1 MLQIKKATEKQIMA
15 AILIQKHYRAYVAR
29 KSYPKLLKRHKK
41 KTYIAMELVQSERT
55 YCDNLLYVI
64 KEVLKPSKI
73 IITDKEMHG
82 YLFSN
87 I

>member
-1 MLQIKKATEKQIMA
+1 MLQVKKASDKQIMA

-41 KTYIAMELVQSERT
+41 KTYIAMELIQSERT
-55 YCDNLLYVI
+55 YCSNLQYVI
-64 KEVLKPSKI
+64 KEVLIPSKNL
-73 IITDKEMHG
+73 ITEKDMHG

>member
-1 MLQIKKATEKQIMA
+1 MSAV
-15 AILIQKHYRAYVAR
+15 LIQKHYRAYVAR
-29 KSYPKLLKRHKK
+29 KRYPKLLKRHKK
-41 KTYIAMELVQSERT
+41 KTYIAIELVQSERT
-55 YCDNLLYVI
+55 YCENLQYVI
-64 KEVLKPSKI
+64 KEVLKPSKA